1 MNTNI
6 ICKKLKLELERMLIC
21 LRGATRQQ
29 CWALHPPQTLF
40 TFNYGADTA
49 VPLALPTSNFY
60 YYSFI
65 CLILTCY
72 NQMLLYSC
80 IFGLWPMCLGTKV
93 AIRTCL
99 ASKLPSGCSS
109 LSETVRRV
117 LRPLDIKVV
126 FHPLHTLCHQLVCP
140 KDPVYQWTNK
150 QD

>member
-1 MNTNI
+1 MNTDI

-21 LRGATRQQ
+21 L
-29 CWALHPPQTLF
+29 
-40 TFNYGADTA
+40 
-49 VPLALPTSNFY
+49 
-60 YYSFI
+60 I
-65 CLILTCY
+65 LIYY